1 MVECSLM
8 NLVVVGSASVAVTD
22 ISYIAPDLS
31 KYFLD
36 IVANADCVFILKAYM
51 NNMTYVTHRVLI
63 PQINLSKL
71 FEKLIRKQLS
81 EFLKVSHQNFS
92 VVLEI
97 FMMRNIPY

>member
-1 MVECSLM
+1 M

-63 PQINLSKL
+63 PHQKTTFRILESISSK
-71 FEKLIRKQLS
+71 FQCG
-81 EFLKVSHQNFS
+81 F
-92 VVLEI
+92 
-97 FMMRNIPY
+97 RNIYDA

>member
-1 MVECSLM
+1 
-8 NLVVVGSASVAVTD
+8 
-22 ISYIAPDLS
+22 
-31 KYFLD
+31 
-36 IVANADCVFILKAYM
+36 
-51 NNMTYVTHRVLI
+51 MTYVTHRVLI

-97 FMMRNIPY
+97 FMMRNILY